1 MSALVDY
8 ASANV
13 QRYSKAGVHLT
24 FATRSGIIV
33 GYRENRQ
40 RKGRKADGSGFA
52 HVTTARLLGAFLH
65 RDWHVALSYRMQ
77 FILEFLETIGE
88 VVLLFYLGQFVDRVG
103 FESDTGMNSD
113 YFSFAALGL
122 ALLNLFFT
130 ALNAFSVTLRIEQ
143 TTGSLEALL
152 TTPPP
157 SPLLIMGSATY
168 EFIRAGFRFIVFLGV
183 GILFFGLDIV
193 VEPWPLFVAAI
204 VMLASVVLF
213 ASLGLLVAAATVV
226 LKKAGAAVG
235 LTWILFA
242 LLGGVYFPQSLLP
255 EPWQTLASLIPFT
268 WAVDALRMTM
278 LEGVVDVSRIVWL
291 VVVSCAL
298 MPVALWILNV
308 AIDYAR
314 AKGSLAQY

>member
-1 MSALVDY
+1 M
-8 ASANV
+8 
-13 QRYSKAGVHLT
+13 
-24 FATRSGIIV
+24 
-33 GYRENRQ
+33 
-40 RKGRKADGSGFA
+40 
-52 HVTTARLLGAFLH
+52 TTARLLGAFLH
-65 RDWHVALSYRMQ
+65 RDWLVALSYRMQ
-77 FILEFLETIGE
+77 FFLEFLETIGE
-88 VVLLFYLGQFVDRVG
+88 VVLLFYLGKFVDRGDFETDVG
-103 FESDTGMNSD
+103 VTTD

-183 GILFFGLDIV
+183 GVLFFGLDIV

-242 LLGGVYFPQSLLP
+242 LLGGVYFPLSLLP
-255 EPWQTLASLIPFT
+255 EPWQTLAGLIPFT
-268 WAVDALRMTM
+268 WAVNALRMTM
-278 LEGVVDVSRIVWL
+278 LEGVVDISRIIWL
-291 VVVSCAL
+291 VVVACL
-298 MPVALWILNV
+298 LLPGALWILNL
-308 AIDYAR
+308 AINYAR